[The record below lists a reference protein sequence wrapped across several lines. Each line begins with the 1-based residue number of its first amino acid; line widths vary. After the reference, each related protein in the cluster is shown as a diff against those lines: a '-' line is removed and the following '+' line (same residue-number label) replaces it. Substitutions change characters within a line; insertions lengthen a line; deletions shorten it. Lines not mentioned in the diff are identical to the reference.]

1 MNKSRNCKIEEE
13 MGIAVVNRTNEK
25 KKDDGVEK
33 FAVTLTTIR
42 LDCKSKNYVL
52 KRFFVLI
59 ALKATLPTSNARS
72 ETSAFRSTRM

>member
-1 MNKSRNCKIEEE
+1 MNKSRNYKIEEE

-52 KRFFVLI
+52 KRFTGLV
-59 ALKATLPTSNARS
+59 
-72 ETSAFRSTRM
+72 